1 MKTKINGMNQ
11 NRLLEHSCDTTDLLI
26 LQWMNQR
33 METAPADVTLGADQY
48 WLANPRQILDDL
60 PILGLQPRTVQQ
72 RLSRLVQ
79 ENILTRISVGTGQQN
94 ASYYGQN
101 TNWAALKGGQQ

>member
-1 MKTKINGMNQ
+1 MKTIINGFDQ
-11 NRLLEHSCDTTDLLI
+11 AQLLERKCDTPDLLI
-26 LQWMNQR
+26 LQWMAQR
-33 METAPADVTLGADQY
+33 FETAPADVTLGADQY

-79 ENILTRISVGTGQQN
+79 ENILTRICVGTGQQSAN
-94 ASYYGQN
+94 YYGID
-101 TNWAALKGGQQ
+101 TNWAALKGEQE